1 MGYKRGEAVMVIR
14 KTPADITSYWIVK
27 DTQENL
33 LLQANGLFPKYMDEQ
48 FSYYTIDEHFII
60 LYLQLVDGYGVCGK
74 RSEDLKN
81 IMRKA

>member
-1 MGYKRGEAVMVIR
+1 
-14 KTPADITSYWIVK
+14 
-27 DTQENL
+27 
-33 LLQANGLFPKYMDEQ
+33 MDEQ

-81 IMRKA
+81 IMRKV